1 MAQEG
6 HIMFARFASKSA
18 DAGFT
23 RGEVLF
29 LHASIRDA
37 SSEFRVDP
45 ASPLRAVAGHFPSRP
60 I

>member
-1 MAQEG
+1 
-6 HIMFARFASKSA
+6 MFARFASKSA
-18 DAGFT
+18 DAGSV

-37 SSEFRVDP
+37 SSEFCVDLT
-45 ASPLRAVAGHFPSRP
+45 SPMRAVVDRFPSRP